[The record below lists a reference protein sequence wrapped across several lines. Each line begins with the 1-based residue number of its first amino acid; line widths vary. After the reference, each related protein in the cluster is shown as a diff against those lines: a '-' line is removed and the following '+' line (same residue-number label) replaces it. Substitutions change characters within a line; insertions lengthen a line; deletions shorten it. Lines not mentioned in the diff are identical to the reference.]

1 MAPETYELLAESE
14 RSYLVAAA
22 GCGKTQ
28 EIARAVAASDSGR
41 QLVLTHTHAG
51 VNSLRKRLK
60 TLKVPE
66 SKYHVDTIAGWA
78 LRYAASFPALSG
90 LTDATPTGNAWNAV
104 YLAATELLQRSA
116 VKRVVEA
123 SYSGLYVDEYQDC
136 TLSQH
141 NLILRL
147 ADVLPCRILG
157 DPLQGIFGFQNDPLV
172 NWDKD
177 IAPSFQRLPDLA
189 IPWRW
194 RNGNQQ
200 LGGWL
205 AGVRQSLLTGQP
217 VDFQTKV
224 ISWRPLSPQSQQAA
238 CLNLARPN
246 SGSVVAIHKWPAACH
261 SFAGKL
267 QGAYT
272 SMEEIECKD
281 LLKWSKAIEE
291 RGGPPRAAAIIEFA
305 SECMTEIGSELR
317 PAHDQF
323 SQGKMPD
330 PARYKKHLDLLH
342 ALIDVASQES
352 LAPTLLALRRISGI
366 NGATLFRRELWQE
379 MSRAIQVYLD
389 GKFESL
395 FEAAWHVRNRTRQFG
410 RQPEYRTVSR
420 TLLVK
425 GLEFDHV
432 VVLDARELDRKNL
445 YVALTRGKLSLT
457 VLSDS
462 PTICPVR

>member
-1 MAPETYELLAESE
+1 MVPEIYELLAESQ

-28 EIARAVAASDSGR
+28 EIARAVAVSPGR

-51 VNSLRKRLK
+51 VNSLRRRLK
-60 TLKVPE
+60 ALRVPE

-78 LRYAASFPALSG
+78 LRYAASFPTLSG
-90 LTDATPTGNAWNAV
+90 LTDTIPMGNAWGAV
-104 YLAATELLQRSA
+104 YLAATALLERSA
-116 VKRVVEA
+116 VKRVVDA
-123 SYSGLYVDEYQDC
+123 SYAGLYVDEYQDC

-141 NLILRL
+141 KLILRL
-147 ADVLPCRILG
+147 ADVLPCRVLG

-172 NWDKD
+172 DWDQD
-177 IAPSFQRLPDLA
+177 IAPSFQCLPELT

-200 LGGWL
+200 LGRWL
-205 AGVRQSLLTGQP
+205 AGVRQSLLAGQP

-224 ISWRPLSPQSQQAA
+224 VSWFPISPQSQQSA
-238 CLNLARPN
+238 CLGLARPN
-246 SGSVVAIHKWPAACH
+246 GGTVVAIHKWPATCH
-261 SFAGKL
+261 SFAGRL

-281 LLKWSKAIEE
+281 LLKWSKTIEEE
-291 RGGPPRAAAIIEFA
+291 RGPQRAAALIEFA
-305 SECMTEIGSELR
+305 SECMTQVGSELR

-330 PARYKKHLDLLH
+330 PSRYKKHLELLQ
-342 ALIDVASQES
+342 ALLDVAAQDDM
-352 LAPTLLALRRISGI
+352 APTLPALHSISSI
-366 NGATLFRRELWQE
+366 KGANLYRRELWQE
-379 MSRAIQVYLD
+379 MTRSIQVYLD
-389 GKFESL
+389 GKFGSL
-395 FEAAWHVRNRTRQFG
+395 FEASWHVRNRTRQYG

-432 VVLDARELDRKNL
+432 VILDARELDRKNL

-457 VLSDS
+457 VLSS
-462 PTICPVR
+462 GPTICPAH